1 MPSLPWPADQIAAVR
16 SAAFPPER
24 GGYVREDVERQLDR
38 LALRMERGEQLPDI
52 AGTAIRRVPL
62 VTGLAVDSVDGFLH
76 QVSIWQQEL
85 LDGQLGSSGHQTLAA
100 VPGDDSL
107 RVSRS
112 RWTPAQQDWVRDSRF
127 ATRTGKRAY
136 VEHEVDDFL
145 DKVLVAMARGDDLPD
160 IETVLFYPPRRA
172 GRGYDALQVD
182 AFLDQLAR
190 LRPLHEQVDRADL

>member
-1 MPSLPWPADQIAAVR
+1 MPSLPWPTDQIATVR
-16 SAAFPPER
+16 SAVFPTER
-24 GGYVREDVERQLDR
+24 GGYVRDDVERQLDR
-38 LALRMERGEQLPDI
+38 IALTMERGARLPDI

-62 VTGLAVDSVDGFLH
+62 ASGLAVDSVDGFLH
-76 QVSIWQQEL
+76 QVYLWQQDL
-85 LDGQLGSSGHQTLAA
+85 LAREPGSSVVA
-100 VPGDDSL
+100 PDDGSA
-107 RVSRS
+107 RVAGM

-127 ATRTGKRAY
+127 ATRSGKRAY

-190 LRPLHEQVDRADL
+190 LRPLHDGVDRTSF

>member
-1 MPSLPWPADQIAAVR
+1 MPSLLWPPDQIAAVR
-16 SAAFPPER
+16 SAVFPPER
-24 GGYVREDVERQLDR
+24 GGYVRDDVERQLDR
-38 LALRMERGEQLPDI
+38 IALTMERGGPLPDL

-62 VTGLAVDSVDGFLH
+62 ASGLAVDSVDGFLR
-76 QVSIWQQEL
+76 QVYLWQQDL
-85 LDGQLGSSGHQTLAA
+85 LHREPEASVRTPEGGAGRSA
-100 VPGDDSL
+100 
-107 RVSRS
+107 RV

-127 ATRTGKRAY
+127 AIRTGKRAY

-160 IETVLFYPPRRA
+160 IDTVLFYPPRRT

-190 LRPLHEQVDRADL
+190 LRPLHDHVDRADI

>member
-1 MPSLPWPADQIAAVR
+1 MPSLPWPPDQIAAVR
-16 SAAFPPER
+16 SAVFPPER
-24 GGYVREDVERQLDR
+24 GGYVRDDVERQLDR
-38 LALRMERGEQLPDI
+38 IAITMERGGQLPDI

-62 VTGLAVDSVDGFLH
+62 ASGLAVDSVDGFLR
-76 QVSIWQQEL
+76 QVYLWQQDL
-85 LDGQLGSSGHQTLAA
+85 LDRVPEAPLIAPEGRSSRET
-100 VPGDDSL
+100 
-107 RVSRS
+107 RM
-112 RWTPAQQDWVRDSRF
+112 RWTSAQQDWVRDSRF

-190 LRPLHEQVDRADL
+190 LRPLPGQADQAGP

>member
-1 MPSLPWPADQIAAVR
+1 MASLPWSADQIATVR
-16 SAAFPPER
+16 SVVFPTER
-24 GGYVREDVERQLDR
+24 GGYVRDDVERQLDR
-38 LALRMERGEQLPDI
+38 IALSMERGAQLPDVV
-52 AGTAIRRVPL
+52 GTAIRRVPL
-62 VTGLAVDSVDGFLH
+62 ASGLAVETVDGFLR
-76 QVSIWQQEL
+76 QVYLWQSDL
-85 LDGQLGSSGHQTLAA
+85 LDRVEPEPVAA
-100 VPGDDSL
+100 VSDDGSVRATRL
-107 RVSRS
+107 

-160 IETVLFYPPRRA
+160 IETVLFYPPRRT

-190 LRPLHEQVDRADL
+190 LRPLSEQADRSGF